1 MCSSDLGALNIDVL
15 AIAAR
20 SAGAVRSTR
29 SCYIANC
36 MGGTGLGSPRFE
48 QGKPSMS
55 DYHQFLPP
63 PGSARYAGL
72 THRQILDSL
81 PARRIETWKARL
93 DSLREKP
100 FKGITTDGQ
109 VQTGLFALRDEGAPT
124 AAMLE
129 AVARLVA
136 MLTPDEAKAV
146 LHPMDSIDRRK
157 WVNEVPRYERYGI
170 WLDEATPAVREAA
183 LGVLRASLSSAGYEK
198 SRNVMRLNGFL
209 GDLVGAPIAIGE
221 FCYQFHLF
229 GEPSPTEPWGWQLYG
244 HHLCIT
250 CFIVGTQMTLTPTFM
265 GAEPRYADKG
275 PHAGVRLFD
284 DEEHFGLALVR
295 SLSVAQQRKVI
306 IHPTT
311 VPGGLPPGRHQ
322 GDRKSTRLNSSHT

>member
-1 MCSSDLGALNIDVL
+1 MDRRCHALPAALNIDVL

-29 SCYIANC
+29 SCYIAIC
-36 MGGTGLGSPRFE
+36 IGGTGLESPRFE

-63 PGSARYAGL
+63 PGTARYAGL

-183 LGVLRASLSSAGYEK
+183 LAAGAQLFEGAMVRRAFGGPLGNASGVQAVE
-198 SRNVMRLNGFL
+198 VT
-209 GDLVGAPIAIGE
+209 
-221 FCYQFHLF
+221 
-229 GEPSPTEPWGWQLYG
+229 SP
-244 HHLCIT
+244 
-250 CFIVGTQMTLTPTFM
+250 VGTQ
-265 GAEPRYADKG
+265 
-275 PHAGVRLFD
+275 
-284 DEEHFGLALVR
+284 
-295 SLSVAQQRKVI
+295 QI
-306 IHPTT
+306 
-311 VPGGLPPGRHQ
+311 GRAHV
-322 GDRKSTRLNSSHT
+322 